1 MSNDD
6 TKGLF
11 TDGTEPRVTAIP
23 LHDVDSN
30 AAGDASIGQLISNAS
45 GQVSSLVRSEIELAK
60 AEIAGEAKKAAFGGA
75 FFAIAGVVALYSSF
89 FFFFF
94 LGELLSTWLGRWA
107 AFLIVFVLMLVIAG
121 VAALI
126 GLKKIKSIQKPK
138 QTIDSVRELKTVV
151 PNSNS
156 VSASA
161 EGTPGL
167 YT

>member
-1 MSNDD
+1 
-6 TKGLF
+6 
-11 TDGTEPRVTAIP
+11 
-23 LHDVDSN
+23 
-30 AAGDASIGQLISNAS
+30 
-45 GQVSSLVRSEIELAK
+45 
-60 AEIAGEAKKAAFGGA
+60 
-75 FFAIAGVVALYSSF
+75 
-89 FFFFF
+89 
-94 LGELLSTWLGRWA
+94 
-107 AFLIVFVLMLVIAG
+107 MLVIAG